1 MALTGKLST
10 EIPIQ
15 APPSKWF
22 QLFAKQLHDVQ
33 HHAERVHHTKLH
45 EGEDWHHNDT
55 IKHWTYEIDG
65 KVVTCKEKIESFDEE
80 KKTITYILFDGEI
93 SPLYKIFKFI
103 LHVIENEDGSASVNW
118 TIEYEKNDDSVEPP
132 YGHVEYLTK
141 CSRDIDA
148 NLLKA

>member
-1 MALTGKLST
+1 MALTGKLGT

-15 APPSKWF
+15 GSASKWF
-22 QLFAKQLHDVQ
+22 ELFAKQLHDVQ

-45 EGEDWHHNDT
+45 EGEDWHHSDT

-65 KVVTCKEKIESFDEE
+65 KAVTCKEKIESYDEE
-80 KKTITYILFDGEI
+80 NKTIKYILFDGDI
-93 SPLYKIFKFI
+93 NPLYKVFKFI
-103 LHVIENEDGSASVNW
+103 FRIIENDDGSASVNW

-132 YGHVEYLTK
+132 YGYVEYLTK

-148 NLLKA
+148 KLLKA